1 MVECGICGS
10 DRKLLC
16 CGGCATHL
24 TLRARMNVIKVTSQ
38 LAGLQAS
45 VTQALEGYPNSA
57 LENGDGVSVSGNEVR
72 TVQLH
77 SQIDILQKKLDTIQK
92 AVDKTH
98 NRTMELR
105 QQHQTAKNSIS
116 NDNKSLVFIERV
128 GKNHYEFSERSRLA
142 KEKLLEKTYKDSLN
156 LSLGLQSKCCQDLLE
171 IFMLKKKRKKNGYE
185 IVLGHN
191 VVPDLTQLG
200 HYSVTTI
207 NSGLERLCAF
217 YFFLSSYLGLQLPFE
232 THLPQMSQPKVLLGP
247 MHEPLWL
254 PHSPKTMMR
263 SSSRE
268 FHSYCR
274 LLAMLALDLAYIALK
289 LGLPMLAD
297 LQDIARL
304 NQLVAQIYLR
314 IENLIRSGHRLKIY
328 SGTLEIDLD
337 ALQDHLITAVDI
349 ELNGKSAEWNIIDA
363 P

>member
-1 MVECGICGS
+1 
-10 DRKLLC
+10 
-16 CGGCATHL
+16 
-24 TLRARMNVIKVTSQ
+24 MNVIKVTSQ

-45 VTQALEGYPNSA
+45 VTQALEGHPNSA
-57 LENGDGVSVSGNEVR
+57 LENGEGANASGNEVR

-77 SQIDILQKKLDTIQK
+77 SKIDILQKKLDTIQK

-98 NRTMELR
+98 SRTMELR
-105 QQHQTAKNSIS
+105 QQRQTAKTGLANE
-116 NDNKSLVFIERV
+116 NKSLIFIENA
-128 GKNHYEFSERSRLA
+128 GKNHSELSERSRLT
-142 KEKLLEKTYKDSLN
+142 KEKVLEKTYKDSLN
-156 LSLGLQSKCCQDLLE
+156 SSLGLQIKCCQDLLE
-171 IFMLKKKRKKNGYE
+171 IFTLKKKRKKNGYE

-191 VVPDLTQLG
+191 VVPDLTQLC
-200 HYSVTTI
+200 HYTVTTI
-207 NSGLERLCAF
+207 NSGLERLCSF
-217 YFFLSSYLGLQLPFE
+217 YVFLSSYLGLQLPFE
-232 THLPQMSQPKVLLGP
+232 THLQQMSQPKVLLGP
-247 MHEPLWL
+247 LRDPLWL

-263 SSSRE
+263 SSPRE
-268 FHSYCR
+268 FHRYCR

-289 LGLPMLAD
+289 LGLPTFAD
-297 LQDIARL
+297 LQDIAKL
-304 NQLVAQIYLR
+304 NQLAAQIYLR